1 MLHFHYG
8 HSSLKTFRRPP
19 CPLVLLFWV
28 RCFEMQV
35 AFLFPAAFGQN
46 LGFYQPMR
54 MPFGLPK
61 TSLYILWLRMPAPLS
76 YKISVILF
84 FVSLHHLIE
93 KYTKFIF
100 NLLVKII
107 SNTKNIH
114 TLKINTYCNIK
125 SISYENKK
133 PIYQKLIYITIF

>member
-1 MLHFHYG
+1 V
-8 HSSLKTFRRPP
+8 FRDAGCFFISGCLRSKSRILPTD
-19 CPLVLLFWV
+19 VHAFW
-28 RCFEMQV
+28 
-35 AFLFPAAFGQN
+35 AA
-46 LGFYQPMR
+46 
-54 MPFGLPK
+54 K

-133 PIYQKLIYITIF
+133 PTYQKLIYITIF

>member
-1 MLHFHYG
+1 
-8 HSSLKTFRRPP
+8 
-19 CPLVLLFWV
+19 
-28 RCFEMQV
+28 MQA

-61 TSLYILWLRMPAPLS
+61 RLYYILWLRMPAPLS

-84 FVSLHHLIE
+84 CVSLHHLIE

-125 SISYENKK
+125 SISY
-133 PIYQKLIYITIF
+133 